1 MAAKNEKK
9 DPQAEGEK
17 RLIRMGVEE
26 VVAAEHAAEGKIGKG
41 KGEKK
46 KS

>member
-1 MAAKNEKK
+1 MKGQKK

-17 RLIRMGVEE
+17 RLIAMGAEE
-26 VVAAEHAAEGKIGKG
+26 VVAAEHAAEGKIAKG
-41 KGEKK
+41 PKGSK

>member
-1 MAAKNEKK
+1 MKGQKK

-17 RLIRMGVEE
+17 RLIGMGAEE

-41 KGEKK
+41 SKGPK

>member
-1 MAAKNEKK
+1 MKGQKK

-17 RLIRMGVEE
+17 RLIAMGVEE
-26 VVAAEHAAEGKIGKG
+26 VVAAEHVAEGKI
-41 KGEKK
+41 EKPKARK

>member
-1 MAAKNEKK
+1 VAKNDKK

-17 RLIRMGVEE
+17 RLIKMGVEE
-26 VVAAEHAAEGKIGKG
+26 VVAAEHAAEGKLAKAKG
-41 KGEKK
+41 GK